1 MHRKRHSWTVQESVT
16 SWANKGL
23 IWREGL
29 SRWLDYSP
37 CQKSAAGFCS
47 SLVELTGLVMLQSQS
62 CTGNVGRVSRAMRD
76 VPSAD
81 CLRSTGITQ
90 KTMLDLGLPASRS
103 SRLLGDAALPED
115 THTAVFLDNVVIS
128 SSHMSISGRAVERG
142 WPPLMIRVTMSPA
155 IICRGI

>member
-1 MHRKRHSWTVQESVT
+1 M
-16 SWANKGL
+16 
-23 IWREGL
+23 
-29 SRWLDYSP
+29 
-37 CQKSAAGFCS
+37 
-47 SLVELTGLVMLQSQS
+47 ELTGLVMLRSQS

-128 SSHMSISGRAVERG
+128 SFHVSISGRAVERG
-142 WPPLMIRVTMSPA
+142 
-155 IICRGI
+155 